1 MTGEESLATGE
12 NKSQG
17 TGTNLFVG
25 YHLLDTM
32 YCIYLACRM
41 HVFDRAIVVV
51 TSVRYLKVPTFCR
64 NPGGGQR
71 RSCFTV
77 FRSDFTSPYANL
89 ETNRLRIIVIKSLTD
104 LQLAP
109 PPPHNGRLYCWHARN
124 TTWRYDVHG
133 CLDGTLG
140 GDHGGEGTGRR
151 RRACLVILSHTWIHA
166 DMYSYQHHSINYT
179 HMSVTMGPFHSSLAA
194 WHAYSVMP
202 RRVALLRYIFLLF
215 YCLPS
220 HSSPRSL
227 TRLFSDHV
235 AITL

>member
-1 MTGEESLATGE
+1 
-12 NKSQG
+12 
-17 TGTNLFVG
+17 
-25 YHLLDTM
+25 
-32 YCIYLACRM
+32 M

-51 TSVRYLKVPTFCR
+51 TSVRYLKVPSAAIQ
-64 NPGGGQR
+64 GGQR
-71 RSCFTV
+71 RSCFTL
-77 FRSDFTSPYANL
+77 FRSDFTSVSTSPYANL

-133 CLDGTLG
+133 CLDGTLD
-140 GDHGGEGTGRR
+140 GDHREGTGRR
-151 RRACLVILSHTWIHA
+151 RRACVVILSRTWWIHA

-220 HSSPRSL
+220 HSFPCSL